1 MSRITAP
8 SLGSLLPGPKAW
20 RARAALLVGL
30 TVVASVLMGF
40 RAAVSYPA
48 PGVDPA
54 YAFAMNSAAVRGELW
69 GRDFLSTCG
78 PYGWLLF
85 PVDIGDVT
93 PFWFLAQ
100 ALFVLMV
107 GVVAAAYVWSVPC
120 PRAGTVLTGLFL
132 TYTVHL
138 AFWEEWRWFGLFLLL
153 YLLGLHRK
161 DRAGLIAFGLASA
174 LGGFFLLMKL
184 TIGPGALLTLGAGC
198 LLQRRVSAVF
208 TRLLIAAGGAALGV
222 LVGWVGHY
230 GSTSG
235 LATYL
240 ALGWSMVTGY
250 SSAEGASFEGW
261 QLAVGGFLGFFL
273 LLGAWAVF
281 LGHGRAQLSLVWCA
295 VPLFVTWKHSVVRQ
309 DVHGR
314 VLVLFGL
321 LIVAVL
327 ITDSLTAERR
337 WRAAP
342 LLAGAVAS
350 LIVAWFGLPF
360 PDGPPVRTLATTLT
374 QPLRLPGISGLEA
387 LAQLRQYRARLAQA
401 STRACAPLVLPA
413 AERESLR
420 DSTVDVYPWEVSY
433 VAANHLNWANRP
445 SPASFSSFNPTLDR
459 SNAAFFDSPRRPQRL
474 LWHKTSEYFL
484 KTPGISGV
492 ASIDGRHLFWDE
504 PLTLISILN
513 HYRLVSAGSVFV
525 LAPRAEPRFES
536 TRLIETVTVPWGV
549 WIPVP
554 DKPGIILAEIYIPRP
569 LRARL
574 WGLLLRDQVMSMDVR
589 FHARSKHSVT
599 WTAPEIHCRFVP
611 DLAPSGLWISPLPH
625 NAANLETI
633 LAGGYP
639 EGARVAQIRLWSGWR
654 EGVVPD
660 LRISWLTLETLP
672 SRAGS

>member
-1 MSRITAP
+1 MKDPESHRATPAAP
-8 SLGSLLPGPKAW
+8 LLT
-20 RARAALLVGL
+20 L
-30 TVVASVLMGF
+30 TVLASVLMGF

-48 PGVDPA
+48 PGVDPS
-54 YAFAMNSAAVRGELW
+54 YAFAMNFAAVRGELW

-85 PVDIGDVT
+85 PVDVGDVT

-107 GVVAAAYVWSVPC
+107 GVVAAAYVWSVPR
-120 PRAGTVLTGLFL
+120 PNARTALMGLFL
-132 TYTVHL
+132 IYTVHL

-161 DRAGLIAFGLASA
+161 HRAGLIAFGLASV

-184 TIGPGALLTLGAGC
+184 TIGPSALLTLGAGC
-198 LLQRRVSAVF
+198 LLQRRVSAVL
-208 TRLLIAAGGAALGV
+208 TRFLIASGGAALGL

-240 ALGWSMVTGY
+240 ALGWSMVTAY
-250 SSAEGASFEGW
+250 SSAEGVAFGGW

-273 LLGAWAVF
+273 LLIAWAVF
-281 LGHGRAQLSLVWCA
+281 IRHRRAQLSLAWCA
-295 VPLFVTWKHSVVRQ
+295 VPLFVAWKHSVVRQ

-314 VLVLFGL
+314 ILVLFGL

-337 WRAAP
+337 RRAAP

-350 LIVAWFGLPF
+350 LIVAWFHLPF
-360 PDGPPVRTLATTLT
+360 PDGPSVRILATTLT
-374 QPLRLPGISGLEA
+374 QPLQMPGISGLEA
-387 LAQLRQYRARLAQA
+387 LTQLRQYRARLTQA
-401 STRACAPLVLPA
+401 SKRACAPLVLPA
-413 AERESLR
+413 TEREFLK
-420 DSTVDVYPWEVSY
+420 DSTVDVYPWETSY
-433 VAANHLNWANRP
+433 VAANHLNWAHRP
-445 SPASFSSFNPTLDR
+445 SAASFSAFNATLDR
-459 SNAAFFDSPRRPQRL
+459 SDAAFFNSPWRPERL

-484 KTPGISGV
+484 QTTGISGV

-504 PLTLISILN
+504 PLTLVSILN
-513 HYRLVSAGSVFV
+513 HYQLVSAGSVFV

-536 TRLIETVTVPWGV
+536 RMPIETVTVPWGV
-549 WIPVP
+549 WVPVP
-554 DKPGIILAEIYIPRP
+554 DKPGIILAEICVPRP

-574 WGLLLRDQVMSMDVR
+574 GGLLLRDEVMSMDIR
-589 FHARSKHSVT
+589 FRARSKPSGT

-611 DLAPSGLWISPLPH
+611 DLAASGLWISPLPH
-625 NAANLETI
+625 NAANLEAI
-633 LAGGYP
+633 LAGGLP
-639 EGARVAQIRLWSGWR
+639 EGARVAQIRFWNGSG
-654 EGVVPD
+654 EVAVPD
-660 LRISWLTLETLP
+660 LRISWLTLRT
-672 SRAGS
+672 RD